1 MTITGSRKEHMT
13 YKEMIQKRNEL
24 CQQRDAIQKEI
35 TDMWS
40 VMQATFIEELKAF
53 GIFQELW
60 KYVEDPSAYSTK
72 SFMLYLVNRDV
83 VKKANELAKSY
94 DLRSITVDGVHFG
107 FYGESLQLSFDR
119 KSDPAKFVKENNIL
133 VDFSHLDEKIGEL
146 EKKRRELI
154 RS

>member
-1 MTITGSRKEHMT
+1 MT
-13 YKEMIQKRNEL
+13 YKEMVQKRNEL

-40 VMQATFIEELKAF
+40 EMQATFIKELKDI
-53 GIFQELW
+53 GIFHELW
-60 KYVEDPSAYSTK
+60 KYMEDSSAYSTK
-72 SFMLYLVNRDV
+72 SCMLFLLNRDV

-107 FYGESLQLSFDR
+107 FYGESLQLTFDR
-119 KSDPAKFVKENNIL
+119 KSDPAKFVKEHGI
-133 VDFSHLDEKIGEL
+133 VIDFSAIDEKISDL